1 MEREWLSASQARR
14 MALGAQGFA
23 DRRPSGRVDRR
34 HLRKVLDRI
43 GLIQIDSV
51 NVLARSQELVLF
63 ARLGPH
69 SRSLIEDATAD
80 GELFEYW
87 VHEASHVRTEHHPLY
102 RWSMDTPRRWG
113 AFHTFK
119 ADRADFIERI
129 YDLVA
134 ERGPVTAGELSER
147 VGPKG
152 PWWDYDD
159 AKVALEILFD
169 HGRIAA
175 VRRPNDFA
183 RIYDLAERVIPAEVL
198 AEPTPPEDEARKQ
211 LLVLAAKYH
220 GVGTAADLADYHRLK
235 HTRQLFAELVEEG
248 RLVPVEVAGW
258 SQPAYLHP
266 AAKIPRRIPNR
277 ALLSPFDPVVWFRRR
292 TERLFDFH
300 YRIEIY
306 TPQPQRKFGYY
317 VLPFLLGDD
326 IVARVDLK
334 ADRARSTLLV
344 QSAWGEA
351 GVDEA
356 EVASELAGELRL
368 MAAWLELD
376 AIQVVGAG
384 DLSPALSRELRSF
397 RTPGSGAPSEGCE

>member
-1 MEREWLSASQARR
+1 MARERLSAAQARR
-14 MALGAQGFA
+14 LALGAQGFA
-23 DRRPSGRVDRR
+23 ERRPSGRVDRR

-63 ARLGPH
+63 SRLGPH
-69 SRSLIEDATAD
+69 PRTLIEDATAD

-119 ADRADFIERI
+119 AERADFIEGI

-134 ERGPVTAGELSER
+134 ERGPLAASELSQR
-147 VGPKG
+147 VGPKQ

-175 VRRPNDFA
+175 VRRQNDFA

-198 AEPTPPEDEARKQ
+198 AMRTPKPDEARKQ
-211 LLVLAAKYH
+211 LLVLAATYH

-248 RLVPVEVAGW
+248 RLLPVDVDGW

-266 AAKIPRRIPNR
+266 DSTIPRRVRAR

-306 TPQPQRKFGYY
+306 TPKPQRKFGYY
-317 VLPFLLGDD
+317 VMPFLLGDD

-334 ADRARSTLLV
+334 ADRPRSTLLV
-344 QSAWGEA
+344 QSAWGEE
-351 GVDEA
+351 GIDDV
-356 EVASELAGELRL
+356 EVANELAAELRE
-368 MAAWLELD
+368 MAGWLGLESIRL
-376 AIQVVGAG
+376 AGAG
-384 DLSPALSRELRSF
+384 DLSPALSNVLSDEF
-397 RTPGSGAPSEGCE
+397 PSMK